1 MFHNVSFNVV
11 LFPGIGSSQSA
22 TRLEYAMKSLSAL
35 LTLRYRSLLPIED
48 TKQEIARV
56 GKKAVKKVGL
66 GRRGGGGGLSG
77 KATFFSC

>member
-1 MFHNVSFNVV
+1 MFNNVSFNVV

-56 GKKAVKKVGL
+56 GKKAVRKVGL
-66 GRRGGGGGLSG
+66 GGRGLSG

>member
-1 MFHNVSFNVV
+1 MFNNVSFNVV

-56 GKKAVKKVGL
+56 GKKLVKKVGL
-66 GRRGGGGGLSG
+66 GGVGGEVGLSG
-77 KATFFSC
+77 KVTFFSC